1 MIIPNSQWVPI
12 EISNVVAWYA
22 GSRTAKMVLALQNVK
37 KNLMCLAFSFFYPC
51 TRPNYLETDNC
62 WGISVILLV
71 P

>member
-37 KNLMCLAFSFFYPC
+37 KILCVWLFPFSIPAQDQ
-51 TRPNYLETDNC
+51 T
-62 WGISVILLV
+62 I
-71 P
+71 